1 MKGGGAAA
9 VRVGTASQPASKAA
23 ESEAAHGE
31 MGRLENE
38 ITRLKAALLKKEQRM
53 DTLARYA
60 FNRYNSLATEAKEF
74 ARLYV
79 AARSNCKEG
88 VFLPEMEVIQ
98 ANMPLGGKVFTKMYA
113 DANILRIDSG
123 SEEEGGGSM
132 TGGGVVSQGDHWV
145 VCDRLFSALPGRC
158 VRTGE
163 VQQALEYAKH
173 TRTHAHTH
181 TRTYT
186 HAHTLMHQT

>member
-9 VRVGTASQPASKAA
+9 VRVGTASQPASIAS

-53 DTLARYA
+53 ETLARYA

-88 VFLPEMEVIQ
+88 VVLPEMEVVQ

-123 SEEEGGGSM
+123 SEEEGGGGGDNNSQSSANNLSAGSISNWQGSG
-132 TGGGVVSQGDHWV
+132 TGADASGAGASTSQ
-145 VCDRLFSALPGRC
+145 A
-158 VRTGE
+158 
-163 VQQALEYAKH
+163 Y
-173 TRTHAHTH
+173 
-181 TRTYT
+181 
-186 HAHTLMHQT
+186 

>member
-9 VRVGTASQPASKAA
+9 VRGGTASQPASIAS

-74 ARLYV
+74 ARLYA
-79 AARSNCKEG
+79 AARANAKDG
-88 VFLPEMEVIQ
+88 VVLPEMEVIQ

-113 DANILRIDSG
+113 DANILRIDDSSG
-123 SEEEGGGSM
+123 EEGEGGGDCNSQSSANNLSAGSISNWQGSG
-132 TGGGVVSQGDHWV
+132 TGADASGAGASASQG
-145 VCDRLFSALPGRC
+145 
-158 VRTGE
+158 
-163 VQQALEYAKH
+163 Y
-173 TRTHAHTH
+173 
-181 TRTYT
+181 
-186 HAHTLMHQT
+186 